1 MTYAVAHAGP
11 VLFLQHQDATP
22 KGTGIIIP
30 VRHAETVFDLTGDRA
45 GVPPAYQFQGGM
57 ADQEGRR
64 RRFRRTGPFSGV
76 TALPGTT
83 SLRMTGHSA
92 SHAAQHHS
100 RMTVGPL
107 SVCCKLT
114 LPTCRHLGQTRG
126 TNKEKCVGRIS
137 RAMMCSR
144 ERSHTCSAAVASYGA
159 GR

>member
-1 MTYAVAHAGP
+1 MRKHGISDFCAHP
-11 VLFLQHQDATP
+11 DAYITVP
-22 KGTGIIIP
+22 AFAEHLNVSDKT
-30 VRHAETVFDLTGDRA
+30 VRKWIKA
-45 GVPPAYQFQGGM
+45 GVLTAYQFQGD
-57 ADQEGRR
+57 ADQDGRR
-64 RRFRRTGPFSGV
+64 RRFRRPGPFAGV
-76 TALPGTT
+76 PALAGTT
-83 SLRMTGHSA
+83 SLRMTGHCA

-114 LPTCRHLGQTRG
+114 LPTCPHLGQTGG
-126 TNKEKCVGRIS
+126 TNKEKFVGRIS